1 MAVLVESR
9 KGHTAAEWME
19 VWEENAGQS
28 RADVA
33 RCLATTKDLAFK
45 AVGKVER
52 ERFVY
57 EHVAGLGANESSREW
72 ATRWAPS
79 GEVERMIWNLK
90 KVSLGCTW
98 RREGAKPGGGG
109 RRGES

>member
-1 MAVLVESR
+1 MESR

-33 RCLATTKDLAFK
+33 RCLATTEDLAIK

-52 ERFVY
+52 ERFV
-57 EHVAGLGANESSREW
+57 
-72 ATRWAPS
+72 
-79 GEVERMIWNLK
+79 
-90 KVSLGCTW
+90 W
-98 RREGAKPGGGG
+98 RRETGMFMGMSLGWERMKVAENGQRGGHPLG
-109 RRGES
+109 RWRE